1 MTRIN
6 QYNNRNIKNK
16 FRSKNAIR
24 EIYYYQ
30 KKTKLLIPKKSFK
43 RLIQEII
50 QNIQGNFLII
60 LSKRNTT
67 NYEFI
72 LFLVDLIFM

>member
-30 KKTKLLIPKKSFK
+30 KKTKLLIPKKSFE

-50 QNIQGNFLII
+50 QNIQDKQKHENRVFNVRATAT
-60 LSKRNTT
+60 SSVK
-67 NYEFI
+67 
-72 LFLVDLIFM
+72 

>member
-6 QYNNRNIKNK
+6 QYNRNIKNK
-16 FRSKNAIR
+16 FRLKNTIR

-30 KKTKLLIPKKSFK
+30 KKTKLLIPKKSFE

-50 QNIQGNFLII
+50 QNIQGNYLKEVLPIMN
-60 LSKRNTT
+60 S
-67 NYEFI
+67 YCFI
-72 LFLVDLIFM
+72 HIFSRF

>member
-6 QYNNRNIKNK
+6 QYNRNIKNK

-30 KKTKLLIPKKSFK
+30 KKTKLLIPKKSFE

-50 QNIQGNFLII
+50 QNIQGNYLII
-60 LSKRNTT
+60 LSKRSAT

-72 LFLVDLIFM
+72 LFYTYF

>member
-6 QYNNRNIKNK
+6 QYNRNIKNK

-30 KKTKLLIPKKSFK
+30 KKTKLLIPKKSFE

-50 QNIQGNFLII
+50 QNIQDKQKHENREL
-60 LSKRNTT
+60 
-67 NYEFI
+67 
-72 LFLVDLIFM
+72 D